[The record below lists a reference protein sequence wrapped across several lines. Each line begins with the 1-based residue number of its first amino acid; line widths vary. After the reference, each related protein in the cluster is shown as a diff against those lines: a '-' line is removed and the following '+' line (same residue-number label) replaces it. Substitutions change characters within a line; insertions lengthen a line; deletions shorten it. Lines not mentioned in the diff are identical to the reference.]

1 MLTSKHSR
9 ADDELACD
17 VRWWQLGFDVVA
29 ATVRRFCSLD
39 AFARVRVLMYFNL
52 FFLLLL
58 FNDVMISDSSDKNP
72 AYTHGSLLQ
81 VPTTPLSVP
90 LLLLQL
96 TDVVTRFLSIVAV
109 DQIRLRNNLTNT
121 TLYYPMLLLHLNSR
135 HTRPDHRNANL
146 LRSPFFALF
155 FLPVTLTHSPT
166 GLTD

>member
-1 MLTSKHSR
+1 MW
-9 ADDELACD
+9 DDDSLAST
-17 VRWWQLGFDVVA
+17 LLLPPFDVSALSMPSRGCVFLCIL
-29 ATVRRFCSLD
+29 TC
-39 AFARVRVLMYFNL
+39 
-52 FFLLLL
+52 FLLLL